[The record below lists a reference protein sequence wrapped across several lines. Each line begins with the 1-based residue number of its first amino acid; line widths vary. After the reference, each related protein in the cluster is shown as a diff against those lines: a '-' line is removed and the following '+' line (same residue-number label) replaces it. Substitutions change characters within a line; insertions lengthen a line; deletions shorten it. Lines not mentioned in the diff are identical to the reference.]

1 MFWENFIDLC
11 EKAGKTP
18 TAVVLDLGLSRGSA
32 TVWKKGGIPNDITL
46 KKIANYFNV
55 TVQFLLRNDE
65 KVTING
71 NVSGTYNVFGN
82 SHSQMNLK
90 NELNTQEQ
98 ELLSQFRK
106 LSEVQKAKAL
116 IYISELNEEEIK

>member
-11 EKAGKTP
+11 EKADKTP
-18 TAVVLDLGLSRGSA
+18 TAVVLELGLSRGSA

-46 KKIANYFNV
+46 KKIANYFDV
-55 TVQFLLRNDE
+55 TIQYLLGNDE

-82 SHSQMNLK
+82 RNPNISIKENLSSQE
-90 NELNTQEQ
+90 NELI
-98 ELLSQFRK
+98 SCFRK
-106 LSEVQKAKAL
+106 LSELNRAKAL
-116 IYISELNEEEIK
+116 IYISELAEKVK